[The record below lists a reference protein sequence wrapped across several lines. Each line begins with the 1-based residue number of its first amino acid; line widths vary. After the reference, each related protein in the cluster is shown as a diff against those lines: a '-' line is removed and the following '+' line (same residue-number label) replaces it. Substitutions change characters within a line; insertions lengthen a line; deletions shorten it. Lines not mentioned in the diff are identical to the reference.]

1 MARNVIHEA
10 VAVLN
15 RPVEIRFR
23 TEFTFQVPSLGY
35 DGTMSCQL
43 ASSLA
48 DTDNCDKACFD
59 LNFDFSLKKSDIKVP
74 SVLFFIRAG
83 DTIKVHFFVSL
94 KRYPS

>member
-1 MARNVIHEA
+1 
-10 VAVLN
+10 
-15 RPVEIRFR
+15 
-23 TEFTFQVPSLGY
+23 
-35 DGTMSCQL
+35 MSCQL

-59 LNFDFSLKKSDIKVP
+59 LNYDFSLKKSDIKVP

-94 KRYPS
+94 KRNPS